1 MSLYGR
7 LQTKIDQATLSV
19 SLGYREPGKSKDER
33 KHMKS
38 DNQTAPISKTSIWAG
53 RVLSALPVL
62 NLLIASALKL
72 MNHRD
77 AVEGFAK
84 LGFPEGVALKL
95 GILELAC
102 TVIYVIPQTSVLG
115 AILLTGY
122 LGGAV
127 VTHVRVGDTFSNII
141 TPVFLGDLVW
151 GGLFLRDL
159 RLGALI
165 RFCGYIR

>member
-7 LQTKIDQATLSV
+7 LQTKIDQATSSV
-19 SLGYREPGKSKDER
+19 SLGDREPGKSKDER

-62 NLLIASALKL
+62 NLLFASALKL
-72 MNHRD
+72 MNHTT
-77 AVEGFAK
+77 AVDSFAK
-84 LGFPEGVALKL
+84 LGFPEGIGLRI

-102 TVIYVIPQTSVLG
+102 TVIYVIPQTAVLG
-115 AILLTGY
+115 AILLTGF

-127 VTHVRVGDTFSNII
+127 ATHVRAGDPFLNII
-141 TPVFLGDLVW
+141 TPVFLGALVW
-151 GGLFLRDL
+151 GGLFLRDKRL
-159 RLGALI
+159 RALI
-165 RFCGYIR
+165 PFRN